1 MRCQNEKEN
10 INGTF
15 TLAREMRKAGAI
27 TAAEYGRIME
37 YLKKLS
43 SKIGG

>member
-1 MRCQNEKEN
+1 MSKAKL
-10 INGTF
+10 NGLF

-27 TAAEYGRIME
+27 TSAEYSRIVD

-43 SKIGG
+43 AKIGG

>member
-1 MRCQNEKEN
+1 MSKAKL
-10 INGTF
+10 NGLF
-15 TLAREMRKAGAI
+15 SLAREMRKSGAI

-43 SKIGG
+43 SKIEG

>member
-1 MRCQNEKEN
+1 MSRKKL
-10 INGTF
+10 NGLF
-15 TLAREMRKAGAI
+15 SLAREMRKAGAI
-27 TAAEYGRIME
+27 TSAEYSRIVE

>member
-1 MRCQNEKEN
+1 MSRQKL
-10 INGTF
+10 NGLF
-15 TLAREMRKAGAI
+15 TLAKEMRKAGAI
-27 TAAEYGRIME
+27 TASEYQRIMD